1 MNSLKSPVSALA
13 APFVPYALHIATP
26 SQVVEVSDVDE
37 QIKFIREE
45 FEPFF
50 EKYHA
55 MLAVVQNRFE
65 ALEASNGWSMP
76 VQRLASELETLESM
90 VPKSLK
96 LMKEQFSLA
105 LERLP
110 DNVVNDVFIKV
121 CDDPNVFLE
130 SDMLY

>member
-13 APFVPYALHIATP
+13 APFVPYALHVATP

-50 EKYHA
+50 KKYHS

-76 VQRLASELETLESM
+76 VQRISSEIETLQSLMPRALKSM
-90 VPKSLK
+90 NENL
-96 LMKEQFSLA
+96 FNA

-110 DNVVNDVFIKV
+110 NTFVNDIFINV
-121 CDDPNVFLE
+121 CEDPNFVLE